1 MPGVHSYRVRTEGS
15 RPSKYVPFTKTRHR
29 GSARRCR
36 QFTMAQCVEHPLGKG
51 TFGYVFA
58 VTAGGSSRALKMVLA
73 RRQPFGGRGSAAVSK
88 EVYAHFAL
96 QRVLAADERRHLAV
110 ADRLFYLKL
119 APPATATAACFLSR
133 RARGCLREALRV
145 LPLDAAMVRSF
156 AAQLLLGL
164 RALHAAG
171 FMHRDL
177 KPPVAVPRNTWLQRR
192 RCVAQLRPGCSAH
205 CR

>member
-1 MPGVHSYRVRTEGS
+1 
-15 RPSKYVPFTKTRHR
+15 
-29 GSARRCR
+29 
-36 QFTMAQCVEHPLGKG
+36 MAQCVVEHPLGKG

-73 RRQPFGGRGSAAVSK
+73 RRQRGVSK

-164 RALHAAG
+164 RALHTAG

-177 KPPVAVPRNTWLQRR
+177 KPPVAVPRNTWLQRK
-192 RCVAQLRPGCSAH
+192 RCVAATSWILTVAESFA
-205 CR
+205 